1 MSCKSIGESL
11 QEWIV
16 LNCPYEDI
24 KQKTLQEIELRKRY
38 YRWAIKKKK
47 LNSRGAE
54 RK

>member
-1 MSCKSIGESL
+1 MPFKSIGESL

-24 KQKTLQEIELRKRY
+24 KQQTLQDIKLRK
-38 YRWAIKKKK
+38 KQ
-47 LNSRGAE
+47 NRGAE